1 MEDAMDLRDGVGT
14 SESRFASYV
23 EAVSSG
29 VGHADRVA
37 PLRIVVAILVVAAL
51 VAAGLLLG
59 FHH

>member
-1 MEDAMDLRDGVGT
+1 MANEPRWHYWT
-14 SESRFASYV
+14 
-23 EAVSSG
+23 
-29 VGHADRVA
+29 